1 MKNNLFLLILLIVLA
16 PLAIAQFDINLER
29 SYYSAGE
36 TLQAKINTNINFVE
50 GISLSKINLT
60 DSENK
65 RVQIPLNFFNLGNG
79 SYYLF
84 FDLPLDL
91 KEGNYSLN
99 FGNLLYYDEGL
110 LKREVFK
117 KEFSVIND
125 KGNILSVYPAF
136 VKLNLEYWERP
147 SISIKLDNKLNETI
161 IMIPNTTYLVSS
173 KNSLKLGK
181 SSYTLLVTL
190 NNDAYKLNTITD
202 ELALNYG
209 NYSYKIPFL
218 IDIKQRNVLIIPTK
232 ENITE
237 ISPSGGE
244 LSFIETVDYVNKTL
258 NKDTVIN
265 GSLRFKN
272 FGNNVLHGINFTL
285 TNDLSDIIKLT
296 YNELNFLN
304 PGDER
309 AVNLVINEKEN
320 INKNYQGE
328 LIVNSKE
335 GASAKFNFNLNYF
348 KNEEIKEIPIVNETN
363 TSISPPIINK
373 KSNML
378 RNMMITVILIGFILV
393 GYFIYKKSK
402 KPKKSIEDL
411 FR

>member
-1 MKNNLFLLILLIVLA
+1 M
-16 PLAIAQFDINLER
+16 
-29 SYYSAGE
+29 
-36 TLQAKINTNINFVE
+36 QAKINTNLDFVE

-65 RVQIPLNFFNLGNG
+65 RAQVALNFFNLGNG

-84 FDLPLDL
+84 FDLPFDL

-110 LKREVFK
+110 LKRELFK
-117 KEFSVIND
+117 KEFSIIND

-147 SISIKLDNKLNETI
+147 KISIKLDNKLNESI
-161 IMIPNTTYLVSS
+161 IMIPNTTYLVPS
-173 KNSLKLGK
+173 KNALKLGK
-181 SSYTLLVTL
+181 SSYTLLVTVKE
-190 NNDAYKLNTITD
+190 DAYKSNTITD
-202 ELALNYG
+202 ELSLNYG

-218 IDIKQRNVLIIPTK
+218 IDIKQKNALIEIK
-232 ENITE
+232 ENAAEVST
-237 ISPSGGE
+237 GVGE
-244 LSFIETVDYVNKTL
+244 LRFIEAVDYVNRTL

-285 TNDLSDIIKLT
+285 TNDLDEIIKVS

-309 AVNLVINEKEN
+309 AVNLVINEKGN
-320 INKNYQGE
+320 INKNYKGE

-335 GASAKFNFNLNYF
+335 GANAHFNFNLNYF
-348 KNEEIKEIPIVNETN
+348 KKEETKEIPIANETN
-363 TSISPPIINK
+363 VLIPSPIASK

-378 RNMMITVILIGFILV
+378 RNIMITIILIGFILA

>member
-1 MKNNLFLLILLIVLA
+1 MRKIILCLILIALV
-16 PLAIAQFDINLER
+16 PLVRAKFDINLER
-29 SYYSAGE
+29 SYYSSGE
-36 TLQAKINTNINFVE
+36 TLQAKINTNVNFVD

-65 RVQIPLNFFNLGNG
+65 RVQVALNLFNLGNG

-84 FDLPLDL
+84 FDLPSDL

-110 LKREVFK
+110 LKRELFK
-117 KEFSVIND
+117 KEFSIIND
-125 KGNILSVYPAF
+125 KGNVLSVYPVF

-161 IMIPNTTYLVSS
+161 IMIPNTTYLVPS
-173 KNSLKLGK
+173 KNALKLGK
-181 SSYTLLVTL
+181 SSYTLLVAL
-190 NNDAYKLNTITD
+190 NNDAYKLNAIKD
-202 ELALNYG
+202 ELSLNYG

-218 IDIKQRNVLIIPTK
+218 IDIKQRNALIEIK
-232 ENITE
+232 ENATE
-237 ISPSGGE
+237 ISTGVGE
-244 LSFIETVDYVNKTL
+244 LRFIESVDYVNKTL

-285 TNDLSDIIKLT
+285 TNDLDEIIKVS

-309 AVNLVINEKEN
+309 AVNLVINERGN
-320 INKNYQGE
+320 INKNYKGE

-335 GASAKFNFNLNYF
+335 GANANFNFNLNYF
-348 KNEEIKEIPIVNETN
+348 KKEEIKEIPIANETN
-363 TSISPPIINK
+363 VSIPPPITQK

-378 RNMMITVILIGFILV
+378 RNIMITIILIGFILA

>member
-1 MKNNLFLLILLIVLA
+1 MRKIILCLILIALV
-16 PLAIAQFDINLER
+16 PLVRAKFDINLER
-29 SYYSAGE
+29 SYYSSGE
-36 TLQAKINTNINFVE
+36 TLQAKINTNVNFVD

-65 RVQIPLNFFNLGNG
+65 RVQVALNLFNLGNG

-84 FDLPLDL
+84 FDLPSDL

-110 LKREVFK
+110 LKRELFK
-117 KEFSVIND
+117 KEFSIIND
-125 KGNILSVYPAF
+125 KGNVLSVYPVF

-161 IMIPNTTYLVSS
+161 IMIPNTTYLVPS
-173 KNSLKLGK
+173 KNALKLGK
-181 SSYTLLVTL
+181 SSYTLLVAL

-202 ELALNYG
+202 ELSLNYG

-218 IDIKQRNVLIIPTK
+218 IDIKQRNALIEIK
-232 ENITE
+232 ENATE
-237 ISPSGGE
+237 ISTGVGE
-244 LSFIETVDYVNKTL
+244 LRFIESVDYVNKTL

-285 TNDLSDIIKLT
+285 TNDLDEIIKVS

-309 AVNLVINEKEN
+309 AVNLVINERGN
-320 INKNYQGE
+320 INKNYKGE

-335 GASAKFNFNLNYF
+335 GANANFNFNLNYF
-348 KNEEIKEIPIVNETN
+348 KKEEIKEIPIANETN
-363 TSISPPIINK
+363 VSIPPPITQK

-378 RNMMITVILIGFILV
+378 RNIMITIILIGFILA

>member
-1 MKNNLFLLILLIVLA
+1 MRKIILCLILIALV
-16 PLAIAQFDINLER
+16 PLVRAKFDINLER
-29 SYYSAGE
+29 SYYSSGE
-36 TLQAKINTNINFVE
+36 TLQAKINTNVNFVD

-65 RVQIPLNFFNLGNG
+65 RVQVALNLFNLGNG

-84 FDLPLDL
+84 FDLPSDL

-110 LKREVFK
+110 LKRELFK
-117 KEFSVIND
+117 KEFSIIND
-125 KGNILSVYPAF
+125 KGNVLSVYPVF

-161 IMIPNTTYLVSS
+161 IMIPNTTYLVPS
-173 KNSLKLGK
+173 KNALKLGK
-181 SSYTLLVTL
+181 SSYTLLVAL

-202 ELALNYG
+202 ELSLNYG

-218 IDIKQRNVLIIPTK
+218 IDIKQRNALIEIK
-232 ENITE
+232 ENATE
-237 ISPSGGE
+237 ISTGVGE
-244 LSFIETVDYVNKTL
+244 LRFIESVDYVNKTL

-285 TNDLSDIIKLT
+285 TNDLDEIIKVS

-309 AVNLVINEKEN
+309 AVNLVINEKGN
-320 INKNYQGE
+320 INKNYKGE

-335 GASAKFNFNLNYF
+335 GANAKFNFNLNYF
-348 KNEEIKEIPIVNETN
+348 KKEETKEIPIANETN
-363 TSISPPIINK
+363 VSISPPIANK

-378 RNMMITVILIGFILV
+378 RNIIITIIFILFILA

-402 KPKKSIEDL
+402 KPKMKIEDL

>member
-1 MKNNLFLLILLIVLA
+1 MRKIILCLILIALV
-16 PLAIAQFDINLER
+16 PLVRAKFDINLER
-29 SYYSAGE
+29 SYYSSGE
-36 TLQAKINTNINFVE
+36 TLQAKINTNVNFVD

-65 RVQIPLNFFNLGNG
+65 KVQVALNFFNLGNG

-84 FDLPLDL
+84 FDLPSDL

-110 LKREVFK
+110 LKRELFK
-117 KEFSVIND
+117 KEFSIIND

-161 IMIPNTTYLVSS
+161 IMIPNTTYLVPS
-173 KNSLKLGK
+173 KNALKLGK
-181 SSYTLLVTL
+181 SSYTLLVAL
-190 NNDAYKLNTITD
+190 NNDAYKLNAIKD
-202 ELALNYG
+202 ELSLNYG

-218 IDIKQRNVLIIPTK
+218 IDIKQKNALVEIK
-232 ENITE
+232 ENATE
-237 ISPSGGE
+237 ISTGAGE
-244 LSFIETVDYVNKTL
+244 LRFIESVDYVNKTL

-285 TNDLSDIIKLT
+285 TNDLDEIIKVS

-309 AVNLVINEKEN
+309 AVNLVINEKGN
-320 INKNYQGE
+320 INKNYKGE

-335 GASAKFNFNLNYF
+335 GANAKFNFNLNYF
-348 KNEEIKEIPIVNETN
+348 KKEETKEIPIANETN
-363 TSISPPIINK
+363 VSISPPIANK

-378 RNMMITVILIGFILV
+378 RNIIITIIFILFILA

-402 KPKKSIEDL
+402 KPKMKVEDL

>member
-1 MKNNLFLLILLIVLA
+1 MRKIILCLILIALV
-16 PLAIAQFDINLER
+16 PLVRAKFDINLER
-29 SYYSAGE
+29 SYYSSGE
-36 TLQAKINTNINFVE
+36 TLQAKINTNVNFVD

-65 RVQIPLNFFNLGNG
+65 RVQVALNLFNLGNG

-84 FDLPLDL
+84 FDLPSDL

-99 FGNLLYYDEGL
+99 
-110 LKREVFK
+110 
-117 KEFSVIND
+117 
-125 KGNILSVYPAF
+125 
-136 VKLNLEYWERP
+136 LENWERP

-161 IMIPNTTYLVSS
+161 IMIPNTTYLVPS
-173 KNSLKLGK
+173 KNALKLGK
-181 SSYTLLVTL
+181 SSYTLLVAL
-190 NNDAYKLNTITD
+190 NNDAYKLNAIKD
-202 ELALNYG
+202 ELSLNYG

-218 IDIKQRNVLIIPTK
+218 IDIKQKNALVEIK
-232 ENITE
+232 ENATE
-237 ISPSGGE
+237 ISTGAGE
-244 LSFIETVDYVNKTL
+244 LRFIESVDYVNKTL

-285 TNDLSDIIKLT
+285 TNDLDEIIKVS

-309 AVNLVINEKEN
+309 AVNLVINEKGN
-320 INKNYQGE
+320 INKNYKGE

-335 GASAKFNFNLNYF
+335 GANAKFNFNLNYF
-348 KNEEIKEIPIVNETN
+348 KKEETKEIPIANETN
-363 TSISPPIINK
+363 VSISPPIANK

-378 RNMMITVILIGFILV
+378 RNIIITIIFILFILA

-402 KPKKSIEDL
+402 KPKMKVEDL

>member
-1 MKNNLFLLILLIVLA
+1 MRKIILCLILIALV
-16 PLAIAQFDINLER
+16 PLVRAKFDINLER
-29 SYYSAGE
+29 SYYSSGE
-36 TLQAKINTNINFVE
+36 TLQAKINTNVNFVD

-65 RVQIPLNFFNLGNG
+65 RVQVALNLFNLGNG

-84 FDLPLDL
+84 FDLPSDL

-110 LKREVFK
+110 LKRELFK
-117 KEFSVIND
+117 KEFSIIND
-125 KGNILSVYPAF
+125 KGNVLSVYPVF

-161 IMIPNTTYLVSS
+161 IMIPNTTYLVPS
-173 KNSLKLGK
+173 KNALKLGK
-181 SSYTLLVTL
+181 SSYTLLVAL

-202 ELALNYG
+202 ELSLNYG

-218 IDIKQRNVLIIPTK
+218 IDIKQRNALIEIK
-232 ENITE
+232 ENATE
-237 ISPSGGE
+237 ISTGVGE
-244 LSFIETVDYVNKTL
+244 LRFIESVDYVNKTL

-285 TNDLSDIIKLT
+285 TNDLDEIIKVS

-309 AVNLVINEKEN
+309 AVNLVINEKGN
-320 INKNYQGE
+320 INKNYKGE

-335 GASAKFNFNLNYF
+335 GAIAKFNFNLNYF
-348 KNEEIKEIPIVNETN
+348 KKEETKEIPIANETN
-363 TSISPPIINK
+363 VSISPPIANK

-378 RNMMITVILIGFILV
+378 RNIIITIIFILFILA

-402 KPKKSIEDL
+402 KPKMKIEDL

>member
-1 MKNNLFLLILLIVLA
+1 MRKIVLCLILIALV
-16 PLAIAQFDINLER
+16 PLVRAQFDINLER
-29 SYYSAGE
+29 SYYSSGE
-36 TLQAKINTNINFVE
+36 TLQAKINTNVNFVD

-65 RVQIPLNFFNLGNG
+65 RVQVALNLFNLGNG

-84 FDLPLDL
+84 FDLPSDL

-110 LKREVFK
+110 LKRELFK
-117 KEFSVIND
+117 KEFSIIND
-125 KGNILSVYPAF
+125 KGNVLSVYPVF

-161 IMIPNTTYLVSS
+161 IMIPNTTYLVPS
-173 KNSLKLGK
+173 KNALKLGK
-181 SSYTLLVTL
+181 SSYTLLVAL
-190 NNDAYKLNTITD
+190 NNDAYKLNAIKD
-202 ELALNYG
+202 ELSLNYG

-218 IDIKQRNVLIIPTK
+218 IDIKQKNALVEIK
-232 ENITE
+232 ENATE
-237 ISPSGGE
+237 ISTGAGE
-244 LSFIETVDYVNKTL
+244 LRFIESVDYVNKTL

-285 TNDLSDIIKLT
+285 TNDLDEIIKVS

-309 AVNLVINEKEN
+309 AVNLVINEKGN
-320 INKNYQGE
+320 INKNYKGE

-335 GASAKFNFNLNYF
+335 GANAKFNFNLNYF
-348 KNEEIKEIPIVNETN
+348 KKEETKEIPIANETN
-363 TSISPPIINK
+363 VSISPPIANK

-378 RNMMITVILIGFILV
+378 RNIIITIIFILFILA

-402 KPKKSIEDL
+402 KPKMKVEDL